1 MKLYIGKLYPHER
14 NFLRYNGNPTFG
26 FSKFLT
32 YSGKNVY
39 FLSLYFIKIATGKI
53 KFIPESISVSYEKWD
68 VESINNSYPNFFF
81 KPEKEF
87 KKLMK
92 RNLVMGQ

>member
-1 MKLYIGKLYPHER
+1 MKVDIGKLYPHER
-14 NFLRYNGNPTFG
+14 NFLRYNGNPLFG

-39 FLSLYFIKIATGKI
+39 FLSLYFVKIATGKI
-53 KFIPESISVSYEKWD
+53 CFIPESMSVSYDERYD
-68 VESINNSYPNFFF
+68 AESIGNSYPNFFF

-87 KKLMK
+87 KKF
-92 RNLVMGQ
+92 MGKQ